1 MKDLEQVKKQSME
14 QLDLLNKII
23 QEELKS
29 NEIEKSKV
37 NTPKK
42 MSIDTLLNFYNQV
55 FQRVYSIQAMEL
67 QEKKEDK
74 QNK

>member
-29 NEIEKSKV
+29 NEIEKDKM
-37 NTPKK
+37 NKPKK

-67 QEKKEDK
+67 QREKE
-74 QNK
+74 NKK

>member
-23 QEELKS
+23 QDELKS
-29 NEIEKSKV
+29 NEIEKDKL
-37 NTPKK
+37 NKPKK

-67 QEKKEDK
+67 QREKE
-74 QNK
+74 NKK

>member
-23 QEELKS
+23 QDELKS
-29 NEIEKSKV
+29 NEIEKDKM
-37 NTPKK
+37 NKPKK

-67 QEKKEDK
+67 QKEKE
-74 QNK
+74 NKK

>member
-23 QEELKS
+23 QDELKS
-29 NEIEKSKV
+29 NEIEESKI

-67 QEKKEDK
+67 QREKE
-74 QNK
+74 NKK

>member
-23 QEELKS
+23 QDELKS
-29 NEIEKSKV
+29 NEIEKDKL

-67 QEKKEDK
+67 QREKE
-74 QNK
+74 NKK

>member
-1 MKDLEQVKKQSME
+1 MKELAKVKQQSVE

-29 NEIEKSKV
+29 NEIEKDKAK
-37 NTPKK
+37 PKK

-55 FQRVYSIQAMEL
+55 FQRIYSIQAMEL
-67 QEKKEDK
+67 QVEKE
-74 QNK
+74 NKK

>member
-29 NEIEKSKV
+29 KKKKKSKV

-67 QEKKEDK
+67 QAKKEDK

>member
-23 QEELKS
+23 QEELRS
-29 NEIEKSKV
+29 NEIEKDKV
-37 NTPKK
+37 KPKK

-67 QEKKEDK
+67 QKEKE
-74 QNK
+74 NKK

>member
-1 MKDLEQVKKQSME
+1 MKELAKVKQQSIE

-29 NEIEKSKV
+29 NEIEKDKQK
-37 NTPKK
+37 PKK

-55 FQRVYSIQAMEL
+55 FQRIYSIQAMEL
-67 QEKKEDK
+67 QVEKE
-74 QNK
+74 NKK

>member
-29 NEIEKSKV
+29 NEIEESKV

-67 QEKKEDK
+67 QREKE
-74 QNK
+74 NKK

>member
-1 MKDLEQVKKQSME
+1 MKELAKVKQQSIE

-29 NEIEKSKV
+29 NEIEKDKAK
-37 NTPKK
+37 PKK

-55 FQRVYSIQAMEL
+55 FQRIYSIQAMEL
-67 QEKKEDK
+67 QVEKE
-74 QNK
+74 NKK

>member
-23 QEELKS
+23 QDELKS
-29 NEIEKSKV
+29 NEIEKDKM

-67 QEKKEDK
+67 QREKE
-74 QNK
+74 NKK

>member
-29 NEIEKSKV
+29 NEIEKSKI
-37 NTPKK
+37 NAPKK

-55 FQRVYSIQAMEL
+55 FQKAVHIPIH
-67 QEKKEDK
+67 
-74 QNK
+74 

>member
-23 QEELKS
+23 QKELKS
-29 NEIEKSKV
+29 NEIEKSKI

-67 QEKKEDK
+67 QREKE
-74 QNK
+74 NKK

>member
-23 QEELKS
+23 QDELKS
-29 NEIEKSKV
+29 NEIEKDKM
-37 NTPKK
+37 NKPKK

-67 QEKKEDK
+67 QREKE
-74 QNK
+74 NKK

>member
-1 MKDLEQVKKQSME
+1 MKELAKVKQQSVE

-29 NEIEKSKV
+29 NEIEKDKQK
-37 NTPKK
+37 PKK

-55 FQRVYSIQAMEL
+55 FQRIYSIQAMEL
-67 QEKKEDK
+67 QVEKE
-74 QNK
+74 NKK

>member
-1 MKDLEQVKKQSME
+1 MKELAKAKQQSIE

-29 NEIEKSKV
+29 NEIEKDKQK
-37 NTPKK
+37 PKK

-55 FQRVYSIQAMEL
+55 FQRIYSIQAMEL
-67 QEKKEDK
+67 QVEKE
-74 QNK
+74 NKK